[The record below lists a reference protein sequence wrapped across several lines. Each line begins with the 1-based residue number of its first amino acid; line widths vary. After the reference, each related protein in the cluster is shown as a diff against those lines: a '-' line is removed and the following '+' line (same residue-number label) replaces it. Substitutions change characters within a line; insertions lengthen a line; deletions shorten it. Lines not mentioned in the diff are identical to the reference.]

1 MQVINTNASSLN
13 SQRALSATNGSLA
26 TTLQRLSS
34 GFRINSAK
42 DDAAGLAISERF
54 STQIRGLNQ
63 AQRNANDGIS
73 LSQTAEGALG
83 EVSNNLQRMRELAV
97 QASNGTNNQGDRD
110 ALNFEV
116 TQLKA
121 EIQRMAE
128 QTFFNGVRLLDGS
141 LGSLVFQIGANAGE
155 TITVSGLA
163 NVTNA
168 ALGGSY
174 SRTTANVNA
183 TALTGFATAIAA
195 GGVTINGTSI
205 GAIAGAAN
213 AQERAGQLVEA
224 INRVSSTTGVG
235 ASYDA
240 VTGDV
245 SFVSSATFAVA
256 GTTNDAAVAGFAN
269 NAAIGTTTTTTGITA
284 LNVSSYSGAQAAIGQ
299 IDNALSTVN
308 SARANLGAIQ
318 NRFTSAVASLGT
330 ATENLSNS
338 RSRIKDADFAKE
350 TAELA
355 RTQILQQAGTAMLA
369 QANQLPQSVLSLLR

>member
-54 STQIRGLNQ
+54 STQIRGLSQ

-168 ALGGSY
+168 ALGGTY

-213 AQERAGQLVEA
+213 AQERAG
-224 INRVSSTTGVG
+224 
-235 ASYDA
+235 
-240 VTGDV
+240 
-245 SFVSSATFAVA
+245 
-256 GTTNDAAVAGFAN
+256 
-269 NAAIGTTTTTTGITA
+269 
-284 LNVSSYSGAQAAIGQ
+284 
-299 IDNALSTVN
+299 
-308 SARANLGAIQ
+308 
-318 NRFTSAVASLGT
+318 
-330 ATENLSNS
+330 
-338 RSRIKDADFAKE
+338 
-350 TAELA
+350 
-355 RTQILQQAGTAMLA
+355 
-369 QANQLPQSVLSLLR
+369 

>member
-116 TQLKA
+116 TQLKS

-168 ALGGSY
+168 ALGGTY

-269 NAAIGTTTTTTGITA
+269 SAAIGTTTTTTGITA